1 MKNKKIILM
10 LMTFTALGTLKGINK
25 TPFTGGGY

>member
-25 TPFTGGGY
+25 TPFMKII